1 VTKNFSD
8 SVPSVFTVL
17 SPNLERVCPDIQ
29 HFEPSIARLSSSGT
43 TVYII
48 GVTTV
53 CRYDWCDS
61 TLKLDENWSYDYA
74 TSTGQDY
81 GWDGVIDIPNNN
93 FWFMDNGRHNYLISM
108 IEAGVNPTPN
118 RLIRISLTESRDS
131 ESILISQCPH
141 GSVTNPPLIDP
152 ERKIVV
158 AFDSSN
164 RYMSAY
170 RYATEEDSTISS
182 NDVEFVQ
189 HRTTLTPLWSK
200 SNFGVASH
208 MIFYSKP
215 GYFFANNYRYWWE
228 SVVLLDIL
236 TGQEISSVWTGGF
249 YQGVVFPSIGWNNDV
264 YWVTI
269 GRISRIFIS
278 SNKCEEDSSKSSL
291 TPKISLPLSFGIGC
305 LALATFLGASWYE
318 YSVNQIDVSLIL
330 GFDQASFGETVS
342 SWVVVLFFF
351 VRELFIQDD
360 VSSRRRRSVTK

>member
-1 VTKNFSD
+1 MDNGFIVTKNFSD
-8 SVPSVFTVL
+8 SLPARFTVL
-17 SPNLERVCPDIQ
+17 SPNLERVCPDIE

-53 CRYDWCDS
+53 CRYHWCDS
-61 TLKLDENWSYDYA
+61 TFKLDENWAHDYV

-93 FWFMDNGRHNYLISM
+93 FWFMDNGRHNYIISM
-108 IEAGVNPTPN
+108 VEAGVNPSPN
-118 RLIRISLTESRDS
+118 RLIRVSLTDSRDN
-131 ESILISQCPH
+131 ESIFISNCPH

-164 RYMSAY
+164 RFISAY
-170 RYATEEDSTISS
+170 RYSTVQEDSTTSS
-182 NDVEFVQ
+182 DPGTGFVH

-215 GYFFANNYRYWWE
+215 GYFFVNNYRYWWE
-228 SVVLLDIL
+228 SVALLDIT
-236 TGQEISSVWTGGF
+236 TGNEVASVWTGGF
-249 YQGVVFPSIGWNNDV
+249 YQGVVFPSIGWNNDI

-278 SNKCEEDSSKSSL
+278 PDNVEEENSNNALQMALS
-291 TPKISLPLSFGIGC
+291 PKKNLPRSIGIGC
-305 LALATFLGASWYE
+305 LALATFLGASWY
-318 YSVNQIDVSLIL
+318 
-330 GFDQASFGETVS
+330 
-342 SWVVVLFFF
+342 VLSPQ
-351 VRELFIQDD
+351 L
-360 VSSRRRRSVTK
+360 T